1 MKLIVG
7 LGNPGEKYEKTKH
20 NLGFVILDHLVKDS
34 QSVSRIKWDKNAKL
48 KSEIFIMDW
57 QPKKGNTEKIIF
69 AKPQT
74 YMNKS
79 GLSVSLL
86 ANFYKITP
94 SDIWIIHDE
103 LDLPLGSMKIR
114 LGGSAAGHHGVE
126 SIISILKTDKFW
138 RFRLGIGQSK
148 QHEKIAKHNFK
159 NATDY
164 VLEIFTGKETST
176 VKHLIKRAT
185 QALSTALEKDIQA
198 AMNQFNT
205 K

>member
-7 LGNPGEKYEKTKH
+7 LGNPGEKYESTRH
-20 NLGFVILDHLVKDS
+20 NLGFVILDHLIKNSQTVSKD
-34 QSVSRIKWDKNAKL
+34 KWDKNPKL
-48 KSEIFIMDW
+48 KSEVFIMDW
-57 QPKKGNTEKIIF
+57 KPKKGELEKIIF
-69 AKPQT
+69 AKPQA
-74 YMNKS
+74 YMNNS

-86 ANFYKITP
+86 ANFYKISP

-126 SIISILKTDKFW
+126 SIINVLKTDKFW
-138 RFRLGIGQSK
+138 RFRLGIGQTK
-148 QHEKIAKHNFK
+148 NHDALAKHNFR

-164 VLEIFTGKETST
+164 VLENFVGKETST

-185 QALSTALEKDIQA
+185 QALSTALEKDILA